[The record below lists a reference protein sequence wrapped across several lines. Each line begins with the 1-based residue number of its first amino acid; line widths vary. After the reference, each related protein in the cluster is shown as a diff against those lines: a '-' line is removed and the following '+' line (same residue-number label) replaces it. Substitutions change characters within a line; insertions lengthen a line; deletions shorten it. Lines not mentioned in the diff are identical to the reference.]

1 MKLRQKESTEK
12 VKKLE
17 TINTRSYVHILMI
30 VVMVDVIRM
39 QIQVYYWLPYW
50 LVVLYSLGYGLG
62 G

>member
-17 TINTRSYVHILMI
+17 TINTRKYVHILMI

-39 QIQVYYWLPYW
+39 QIQVYYWFPSW
-50 LVVLYSLGYGLG
+50 LVVLLRLGYGLRE
-62 G
+62 

>member
-1 MKLRQKESTEK
+1 MKLWQKGSTEK

-17 TINTRSYVHILMI
+17 KINARSYVHILMI